1 MNKYIAA
8 FLFFFGLAWGQ
19 PDYHQFS
26 HDGLDRDYYIYI
38 PDSITIDAPLLFILH
53 GYGSDANAIMNSSQ
67 FNLIADEHGFMV
79 CYPQGTEDNW
89 NNRQWFS
96 GWYSNDPVDDVG
108 FLMALAQHIQTEFN
122 LGTEK
127 TFCTGMS
134 NGADMSYRL
143 ACEASS
149 VFKAVA
155 SVAGCM
161 FEWAINSCSPDNPIP
176 VFEIHGTNDNITLW
190 EGDAY
195 YYYGAYVGVE
205 TTFEFWSQL
214 NVTTESIIDT
224 LPNLDTQ
231 DGSYV
236 ISHKNINGINNNEVW
251 LYEVVNGGHHWPGA
265 YGNMDISASDEIWY
279 FFNNIISQNLEIS
292 EKNMDQFLNSFNIY
306 PNYPNPF
313 NPVTTLQYVLPGDAL
328 VNITIYD
335 IMGRKVSTLV
345 NSQQTAGYKSIQW
358 NATNDKGAPV
368 SAGLYLY
375 TLEAGQF
382 QQTKKMVLLK

>member
-1 MNKYIAA
+1 MIRYILI
-8 FLFFFGLAWGQ
+8 LFIGLAWGQ
-19 PDYHQFS
+19 PENHQFS

-67 FNLIADEHGFMV
+67 FNPIADEHGFIV

-89 NNRQWFS
+89 SNRQWFS

-108 FLMALAQHIQTEFN
+108 FLMSLAQHIQAEFSID
-122 LGTEK
+122 TDK

-155 SVAGCM
+155 PVAGCM
-161 FEWAINSCSPDNPIP
+161 FEWAINACSPDNPIP
-176 VFEIHGTNDNITLW
+176 VFEIHGTNDNMTLW
-190 EGDAY
+190 GGDAF

-205 TTFEFWSQL
+205 TTFEFWSQM

-224 LPNLDTQ
+224 LPNLNTQ

-265 YGNMDISASDEIWY
+265 YGNMDVSASDEIWG
-279 FFNNIISQNLEIS
+279 FFNNIISQNLDIS
-292 EKNMDQFLNSFNIY
+292 GNNMDQFLNSFNIY
-306 PNYPNPF
+306 SNYPNPF
-313 NPVTTLQYVLPGDAL
+313 NPITTLRYVLPEDVL

-335 IMGRKVSTLV
+335 MMGRQVKTIV
-345 NSQQTAGYKSIQW
+345 NSPQTAGYKSTQW
-358 NATNDKGAPV
+358 NATNNRNEPV

-375 TLEAGQF
+375 TIEAGEF
-382 QQTKKMVLLK
+382 KETKKMILLK

>member
-1 MNKYIAA
+1 
-8 FLFFFGLAWGQ
+8 
-19 PDYHQFS
+19 
-26 HDGLDRDYYIYI
+26 
-38 PDSITIDAPLLFILH
+38 
-53 GYGSDANAIMNSSQ
+53 MNSSQ
-67 FNLIADEHGFMV
+67 FNPIADEHGFIV

-89 NNRQWFS
+89 SNRQWFS

-108 FLMALAQHIQTEFN
+108 FLMALAQHIQTEFS
-122 LGTEK
+122 LGTDK

-161 FEWAINSCSPDNPIP
+161 FEWAINACSPDNPIP
-176 VFEIHGTNDNITLW
+176 VFEIHGTNDNMTLW
-190 EGDAY
+190 GGDAF

-205 TTFEFWSQL
+205 NTFEFWSQM

-224 LPNLDTQ
+224 LPNLNTQ

-265 YGNMDISASDEIWY
+265 YGNMDISASDEIWV
-279 FFNNIISQNLEIS
+279 FFNNIISQNLDIS
-292 EKNMDQFLNSFNIY
+292 GNNMDHFLNSFNIY
-306 PNYPNPF
+306 SNYPNPF
-313 NPVTTLQYVLPGDAL
+313 NPITTLRYVLPENVI

-335 IMGRKVSTLV
+335 MMGSQVKTLV
-345 NSQQTAGYKSIQW
+345 NGSQTAGHKSIQW
-358 NATNDKGAPV
+358 NSTNDRNEPV
-368 SAGLYLY
+368 SAGIYLY
-375 TLEAGQF
+375 TIEAGEF
-382 QQTKKMVLLK
+382 RETKKMILLK

>member
-1 MNKYIAA
+1 MIRYILI
-8 FLFFFGLAWGQ
+8 LFIGLAWGQ
-19 PDYHQFS
+19 PENHQFS

-67 FNLIADEHGFMV
+67 FNPIADEHGFIV

-89 NNRQWFS
+89 SNRQWFS

-108 FLMALAQHIQTEFN
+108 FLMSLAQHIQTEFSI
-122 LGTEK
+122 GTDK

-155 SVAGCM
+155 PVAGCM
-161 FEWAINSCSPDNPIP
+161 FEWAINACSPDNPIP
-176 VFEIHGTNDNITLW
+176 VFEIHGTNDNMTLW
-190 EGDAY
+190 GGDAF

-205 TTFEFWSQL
+205 TTFEFWSQM

-224 LPNLDTQ
+224 LPNLNTQ

-265 YGNMDISASDEIWY
+265 YGNMDVSASDEIWG
-279 FFNNIISQNLEIS
+279 FFNNIISQNLDIS
-292 EKNMDQFLNSFNIY
+292 VNNMDQFLNSFNIY
-306 PNYPNPF
+306 SNYPNPF
-313 NPVTTLQYVLPGDAL
+313 NPITTLRYVLPEDVL

-335 IMGRKVSTLV
+335 MMGRQVKTLV
-345 NSQQTAGYKSIQW
+345 NSPQTAGYKSTQW
-358 NATNDKGAPV
+358 ER
-368 SAGLYLY
+368 Y
-375 TLEAGQF
+375 
-382 QQTKKMVLLK
+382 QQ

>member
-1 MNKYIAA
+1 MIRYILI
-8 FLFFFGLAWGQ
+8 LFIGLAWGQ
-19 PDYHQFS
+19 PEYHQFS

-67 FNLIADEHGFMV
+67 FNPIADEHGFIV

-89 NNRQWFS
+89 SNRQWFS

-108 FLMALAQHIQTEFN
+108 FLMSLAQLIQTEFSI
-122 LGTEK
+122 GTEK

-155 SVAGCM
+155 PVAGCM
-161 FEWAINSCSPDNPIP
+161 FEWAINACSPDNPIP
-176 VFEIHGTNDNITLW
+176 VFEIHGTNDNMTLW
-190 EGDAY
+190 GGDAF

-205 TTFEFWSQL
+205 TTFEFWSQM

-224 LPNLDTQ
+224 LPNLNTQ

-265 YGNMDISASDEIWY
+265 YGNMDISASDEIWV
-279 FFNNIISQNLEIS
+279 FFNNIISQNLDIS
-292 EKNMDQFLNSFNIY
+292 GNNMDHFLNSFNIY
-306 PNYPNPF
+306 SNYPNPF
-313 NPVTTLQYVLPGDAL
+313 NPITTLRYVLPENVI

-335 IMGRKVSTLV
+335 MMGSQVKTLV
-345 NSQQTAGYKSIQW
+345 NGSQTAGHKSIQW
-358 NATNDKGAPV
+358 NSTNDRNEPV
-368 SAGLYLY
+368 SAGIYLY
-375 TLEAGQF
+375 TIEAGEF
-382 QQTKKMVLLK
+382 RETKKMILLK

>member
-1 MNKYIAA
+1 MNKHIAA

-19 PDYHQFS
+19 PDYHQFY

-224 LPNLDTQ
+224 FPNLDTQ

-265 YGNMDISASDEIWY
+265 YGNMDISASDEIWF

-292 EKNMDQFLNSFNIY
+292 EKIWINF
-306 PNYPNPF
+306 
-313 NPVTTLQYVLPGDAL
+313 
-328 VNITIYD
+328 
-335 IMGRKVSTLV
+335 
-345 NSQQTAGYKSIQW
+345 
-358 NATNDKGAPV
+358 
-368 SAGLYLY
+368 
-375 TLEAGQF
+375 
-382 QQTKKMVLLK
+382 